1 MLILVIVG
9 HSCDII
15 SVFYFVG
22 HSCFIIFLHSQD
34 LVEQKNELHEQLCE
48 ALVKVSSLQSALD
61 SRLMVQ
67 GQNEDLSSKVQQLA
81 ANCKEARELLE
92 NKEKE
97 VGLGD
102 FGWGDFGLGD
112 FRLGSF
118 AEKTRPTPVSRV
130 RHSHFE

>member
-15 SVFYFVG
+15 SVFDFVG

-97 VGLGD
+97 VGLGE
-102 FGWGDFGLGD
+102 LD

-118 AEKTRPTPVSRV
+118 GEKTRPTPISRM
-130 RHSHFE
+130 RDINNLR